1 MNPSSEQKSSIPP
14 LLVRDL
20 AAVIQLTR
28 DRESAQTRLERLVGR
43 EMATLLQEIE
53 QVAEPIGR
61 AA

>member
-1 MNPSSEQKSSIPP
+1 MNPSSEQTSSIPA

-20 AAVIQLTR
+20 AAVMQLTR

-43 EMATLLQEIE
+43 EMATLLQEME
-53 QVAEPIGR
+53 QLAEPIGR

>member
-1 MNPSSEQKSSIPP
+1 MSPSYEQTSSIPP

-28 DRESAQTRLERLVGR
+28 DRESAKSRLERLVGR
-43 EMATLLQEIE
+43 EMATLLEDIE
-53 QVAEPIGR
+53 QMAEPISR